1 VTKLTIERMVIMN
14 SKFIKD
20 TAERSVMAFLSGWL
34 GSAMANGL
42 DFDSLT
48 NADNLEVGVT
58 ALALTIAA
66 ALGLKKVGPNK
77 DSASVL

>member
-1 VTKLTIERMVIMN
+1 MTT
-14 SKFIKD
+14 KFIKD

-48 NADNLEVGVT
+48 DSNNLKVGVT
-58 ALALTIAA
+58 ALALTVAA

-77 DSASVL
+77 DSGSIL

>member
-1 VTKLTIERMVIMN
+1 MTT
-14 SKFIKD
+14 KFIKD

-42 DFDSLT
+42 DFDSL
-48 NADNLEVGVT
+48 ADSNNLKVGVT
-58 ALALTIAA
+58 ALALTVAA

-77 DSASVL
+77 DSGSIL

>member
-1 VTKLTIERMVIMN
+1 MTI
-14 SKFIKD
+14 KFIKD

-48 NADNLEVGVT
+48 DSNNLKVGVT
-58 ALALTIAA
+58 ALALTVAA

-77 DSASVL
+77 DSSSVL